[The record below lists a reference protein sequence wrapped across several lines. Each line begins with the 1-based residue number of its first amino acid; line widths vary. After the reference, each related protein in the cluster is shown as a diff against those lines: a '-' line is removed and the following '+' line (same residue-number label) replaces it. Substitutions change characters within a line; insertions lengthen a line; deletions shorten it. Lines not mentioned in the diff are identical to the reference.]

1 LPISL
6 SPIRRH
12 SPLWSRQHLL
22 LRPAPE
28 SFFAPVVVEPTP
40 LSASNP
46 RIASLRRLS
55 GRRKARREAGRFVI
69 EGPVPIAE
77 LLAAGADLDEL
88 YVDLDQWAQVDDR
101 SPLRSVVR
109 DAVAAGVQVWGL
121 TSSVFASVSD
131 TATPQGVL
139 ALAIRSVAPVRSVAD
154 LDGPV
159 LVLVDISD
167 PGNAGTLVRAAEAA
181 GCAGVVFAG
190 ASTDP
195 FGPKAVRAAAGSI
208 VRLPVSEGAEVSTVL
223 DELRS
228 AGRTL
233 VATVVDGGA
242 APETTDLSV
251 PVAILIGSEAHGLS
265 SEVIA
270 ACSATITIPMQSAV
284 ESINAA
290 VAGAVVLFEVARQ
303 RRNA

>member
-1 LPISL
+1 M
-6 SPIRRH
+6 
-12 SPLWSRQHLL
+12 
-22 LRPAPE
+22 
-28 SFFAPVVVEPTP
+28 VVEPTP

-55 GRRKARREAGRFVI
+55 GRRKARLEAGRFVI

-109 DAVAAGVQVWGL
+109 DADASGVPVWGL

-190 ASTDP
+190 SSTDP

-208 VRLPVSEGAEVSTVL
+208 VRLPVSEDTGVSTVL
-223 DELRS
+223 DALRS

-242 APETTDLSV
+242 APEATDLSV

-270 ACSATITIPMQSAV
+270 ACSATITIPMQSVV

>member
-1 LPISL
+1 
-6 SPIRRH
+6 
-12 SPLWSRQHLL
+12 
-22 LRPAPE
+22 
-28 SFFAPVVVEPTP
+28 VVVEPTP

-55 GRRKARREAGRFVI
+55 GRRKARLEAGRFVI

-109 DAVAAGVQVWGL
+109 DADASGVPVWGL

-190 ASTDP
+190 SSTDP

-208 VRLPVSEGAEVSTVL
+208 VRLPVSEDAEVSTVL

-242 APETTDLSV
+242 APEATDLSV

-270 ACSATITIPMQSAV
+270 ACSTTITIPMQSAV

>member
-1 LPISL
+1 M
-6 SPIRRH
+6 
-12 SPLWSRQHLL
+12 
-22 LRPAPE
+22 
-28 SFFAPVVVEPTP
+28 VVEPTP

-55 GRRKARREAGRFVI
+55 GRRKARLEAGRFVI

-88 YVDLDQWAQVDDR
+88 YVDLDQWSQVDDR
-101 SPLRSVVR
+101 SPLRTVVH
-109 DAVAAGVQVWGL
+109 DADAAGVPVWGL

-131 TATPQGVL
+131 TSSPQGAL

-190 ASTDP
+190 SSTDP

-223 DELRS
+223 DELQS

-242 APETTDLSV
+242 APEATDLSV
-251 PVAILIGSEAHGLS
+251 PVAIFIGSEAHGLS

-290 VAGAVVLFEVARQ
+290 VAGAVVLFEAARQ

>member
-1 LPISL
+1 
-6 SPIRRH
+6 
-12 SPLWSRQHLL
+12 
-22 LRPAPE
+22 
-28 SFFAPVVVEPTP
+28 VVVEPTP

-55 GRRKARREAGRFVI
+55 GRRKARLEAGRFVI

>member
-1 LPISL
+1 M
-6 SPIRRH
+6 
-12 SPLWSRQHLL
+12 
-22 LRPAPE
+22 
-28 SFFAPVVVEPTP
+28 VVEPTP

-55 GRRKARREAGRFVI
+55 GRRKARLEAGRFVI

-109 DAVAAGVQVWGL
+109 DADASGVPVWGL

-190 ASTDP
+190 SSTDP

-208 VRLPVSEGAEVSTVL
+208 VRLPVSEDTEVSTVL
-223 DELRS
+223 YELRS

-242 APETTDLSV
+242 APEATDLSV

-270 ACSATITIPMQSAV
+270 ACSATITIPMQSVV

>member
-1 LPISL
+1 
-6 SPIRRH
+6 
-12 SPLWSRQHLL
+12 
-22 LRPAPE
+22 
-28 SFFAPVVVEPTP
+28 VVVEPTP

-55 GRRKARREAGRFVI
+55 GRRKARLEAGRFVI

-109 DAVAAGVQVWGL
+109 DADASGVPVWGL

-190 ASTDP
+190 SSTDP

-208 VRLPVSEGAEVSTVL
+208 VRLPVSEDAEVSTVL

-242 APETTDLSV
+242 APEATDLSV

-290 VAGAVVLFEVARQ
+290 VAGAVVLFEAARQ

>member
-1 LPISL
+1 M
-6 SPIRRH
+6 
-12 SPLWSRQHLL
+12 
-22 LRPAPE
+22 
-28 SFFAPVVVEPTP
+28 VVEPTP

-55 GRRKARREAGRFVI
+55 GRRKARLEAGRFVI

-109 DAVAAGVQVWGL
+109 DADAAGVPVWGL

-131 TATPQGVL
+131 TATPQGAL
-139 ALAIRSVAPVRSVAD
+139 ALASRSVVPVRSVAD

-190 ASTDP
+190 SSTDP

-208 VRLPVSEGAEVSTVL
+208 VRLPVSEDAEVSTVL

-228 AGRTL
+228 TGRTL

-242 APETTDLSV
+242 APEATDLSV
-251 PVAILIGSEAHGLS
+251 PVAILIGSEAHGLA

-290 VAGAVVLFEVARQ
+290 MAGAVVLFEVARQ

>member
-1 LPISL
+1 
-6 SPIRRH
+6 
-12 SPLWSRQHLL
+12 
-22 LRPAPE
+22 
-28 SFFAPVVVEPTP
+28 VVVEPTP

-55 GRRKARREAGRFVI
+55 GRRKARLEAGRFVI

-109 DAVAAGVQVWGL
+109 DADASGVPVWGL

-190 ASTDP
+190 SSTDP

-208 VRLPVSEGAEVSTVL
+208 VRLPVSEDTEVSTVL

-242 APETTDLSV
+242 APEATDLSV

>member
-1 LPISL
+1 M
-6 SPIRRH
+6 
-12 SPLWSRQHLL
+12 
-22 LRPAPE
+22 
-28 SFFAPVVVEPTP
+28 
-40 LSASNP
+40 
-46 RIASLRRLS
+46 
-55 GRRKARREAGRFVI
+55 
-69 EGPVPIAE
+69 
-77 LLAAGADLDEL
+77 
-88 YVDLDQWAQVDDR
+88 
-101 SPLRSVVR
+101 VR
-109 DAVAAGVQVWGL
+109 DADAAGVPVWGL

-139 ALAIRSVAPVRSVAD
+139 ALAIRSVVPVRLVAD

-190 ASTDP
+190 SSTDP

-208 VRLPVSEGAEVSTVL
+208 VRLPVSEDAEVSTVL

-228 AGRTL
+228 TGRTL

-242 APETTDLSV
+242 APEATDLSV
-251 PVAILIGSEAHGLS
+251 PVAILIGSEAHGLA

-290 VAGAVVLFEVARQ
+290 MAGAVVLFEVARQ

>member
-1 LPISL
+1 M
-6 SPIRRH
+6 
-12 SPLWSRQHLL
+12 
-22 LRPAPE
+22 
-28 SFFAPVVVEPTP
+28 VVEPTP

-55 GRRKARREAGRFVI
+55 GRRKARLEAGRFVI

-88 YVDLDQWAQVDDR
+88 YVDLDQWSQVDDR
-101 SPLRSVVR
+101 SPLRTVVH
-109 DAVAAGVQVWGL
+109 DADAAGVPVWGL

-131 TATPQGVL
+131 TSSPQGAL

-190 ASTDP
+190 SSTDP

-223 DELRS
+223 DELQS

-242 APETTDLSV
+242 APEATDLSV

-290 VAGAVVLFEVARQ
+290 VAGAVVLFEAARQ

>member
-1 LPISL
+1 M
-6 SPIRRH
+6 
-12 SPLWSRQHLL
+12 
-22 LRPAPE
+22 
-28 SFFAPVVVEPTP
+28 VVEPTP

-55 GRRKARREAGRFVI
+55 GRRKARLEAGRFVI

>member
-1 LPISL
+1 
-6 SPIRRH
+6 
-12 SPLWSRQHLL
+12 
-22 LRPAPE
+22 
-28 SFFAPVVVEPTP
+28 VVVEPTP

-55 GRRKARREAGRFVI
+55 GRRKARLEAGRFVI

-109 DAVAAGVQVWGL
+109 DADASGVPVWGL

-190 ASTDP
+190 SSTDP

-208 VRLPVSEGAEVSTVL
+208 VRLPVSEDTGVSTVL
-223 DELRS
+223 DALRS

-242 APETTDLSV
+242 APEATDLSV

>member
-1 LPISL
+1 M
-6 SPIRRH
+6 
-12 SPLWSRQHLL
+12 
-22 LRPAPE
+22 
-28 SFFAPVVVEPTP
+28 VVEPTP

-55 GRRKARREAGRFVI
+55 GRRKARLEAGRFVI

-109 DAVAAGVQVWGL
+109 DADASGVPVWGL

-190 ASTDP
+190 SSTDP

-208 VRLPVSEGAEVSTVL
+208 VRLPVSEDAEVSTVL

-242 APETTDLSV
+242 APEATDLSV

>member
-1 LPISL
+1 M
-6 SPIRRH
+6 
-12 SPLWSRQHLL
+12 
-22 LRPAPE
+22 
-28 SFFAPVVVEPTP
+28 VVEPTP
-40 LSASNP
+40 LSANNP

-55 GRRKARREAGRFVI
+55 GRRKARLEAGRFVI

-88 YVDLDQWAQVDDR
+88 YVDLEQWAQVDDR

-109 DAVAAGVQVWGL
+109 DADISGVPVWGL
-121 TSSVFASVSD
+121 TASVFASVSD
-131 TATPQGVL
+131 TNSPQGAL
-139 ALAIRSVAPVRSVAD
+139 ALALRTVSPISEVSA

-190 ASTDP
+190 SSTDP

-208 VRLPVSEGAEVSTVL
+208 VRLPIAEASAVAMVL
-223 DELRS
+223 NELRAS
-228 AGRTL
+228 GRSL
-233 VATVVDGGA
+233 VATVVDGGV
-242 APETTDLSV
+242 APEATDLSV

-265 SEVIA
+265 SEVIS
-270 ACSATITIPMQSAV
+270 ACTATITIPMEPAA

-290 VAGAVVLFEVARQ
+290 MAGAVVLFEAARQ

>member
-1 LPISL
+1 M
-6 SPIRRH
+6 
-12 SPLWSRQHLL
+12 
-22 LRPAPE
+22 
-28 SFFAPVVVEPTP
+28 VVEPTP

-55 GRRKARREAGRFVI
+55 GRRKARLEAGRFVI

-109 DAVAAGVQVWGL
+109 DADAAGVPVWGL

-131 TATPQGVL
+131 TATPQGAL
-139 ALAIRSVAPVRSVAD
+139 ALAIRSVVPVRSVAD

-190 ASTDP
+190 SSTDP

-208 VRLPVSEGAEVSTVL
+208 VRLPVSEDAEVSTVL

-228 AGRTL
+228 TGRTL
-233 VATVVDGGA
+233 VATVIDGGA
-242 APETTDLSV
+242 APEATDLSV
-251 PVAILIGSEAHGLS
+251 PVAILIGSEAHGLA

-290 VAGAVVLFEVARQ
+290 MAGAVVLFEVARQ

>member
-1 LPISL
+1 M
-6 SPIRRH
+6 
-12 SPLWSRQHLL
+12 
-22 LRPAPE
+22 
-28 SFFAPVVVEPTP
+28 VVEPTP

-55 GRRKARREAGRFVI
+55 GRRKARLEAGRFVI

-109 DAVAAGVQVWGL
+109 DADAAGVPVWGL

-139 ALAIRSVAPVRSVAD
+139 ALAIRSVVPVRLVAD

-190 ASTDP
+190 SSTDP

-208 VRLPVSEGAEVSTVL
+208 VRLPVSEDAEVSTVL

-228 AGRTL
+228 TGRTL

-242 APETTDLSV
+242 APEATDLSV
-251 PVAILIGSEAHGLS
+251 PVAILIGSEAHGLA

-290 VAGAVVLFEVARQ
+290 MAGAVVLFEVARQ

>member
-1 LPISL
+1 
-6 SPIRRH
+6 
-12 SPLWSRQHLL
+12 
-22 LRPAPE
+22 
-28 SFFAPVVVEPTP
+28 VVVEPTP

-55 GRRKARREAGRFVI
+55 GRRKARLEAGRFII

-77 LLAAGADLDEL
+77 LLGAGADLDEL

-101 SPLRSVVR
+101 SPLRVVVR
-109 DAVAAGVQVWGL
+109 DADAAGVPVWGL

-131 TATPQGVL
+131 TSTPQGAL
-139 ALAIRSVAPVRSVAD
+139 ALAIRSVAPVGSFAD

-190 ASTDP
+190 SSTDP

-208 VRLPVSEGAEVSTVL
+208 VRLPVAEESETLLALEALES
-223 DELRS
+223 D
-228 AGRTL
+228 GRML
-233 VATVVDGGA
+233 VGTVVDGGV
-242 APETTDLSV
+242 APEATDLSGS
-251 PVAILIGSEAHGLS
+251 VAILIGSEAHGLS
-265 SEVIA
+265 SEVID
-270 ACSATITIPMQSAV
+270 ACTATITIPMQSAV

-290 VAGAVVLFEVARQ
+290 VAGAVVLFEAARQ